1 MSRPT
6 CGEWTKQD
14 GPTKRTTPSPHTQQ
28 ADHHTARHDKQL
40 SCPDTAQCP
49 NTTKLDGLTI
59 LERWRKS
66 GKQPR
71 RPLHSSDNTRFRGVD
86 KIWHTATLTVTWL
99 KPHSAAMHMDTSPK
113 VGKSNRAREHPHGYI
128 VRANRRLITEKREG
142 EGMDRRPSCNI
153 SNKTLSD
160 PFLLGRGMRQDCPL
174 SPLLFALAIELL
186 AKTIHSHSDIHGYNT
201 EYTKKKISLGQ
212 ITFCYMSPIPGSF
225 VKLSFSGYKIY
236 WGQKRLLTS
245 ARYCS
250 KLAQRAPS

>member
-1 MSRPT
+1 MPKYHQVRWT
-6 CGEWTKQD
+6 YDFGEV
-14 GPTKRTTPSPHTQQ
+14 
-28 ADHHTARHDKQL
+28 
-40 SCPDTAQCP
+40 
-49 NTTKLDGLTI
+49 
-59 LERWRKS
+59 E
-66 GKQPR
+66 
-71 RPLHSSDNTRFRGVD
+71 
-86 KIWHTATLTVTWL
+86 KIWHTATPTFTQFRQHQISRGGQDLAHSQLTVTWL

-128 VRANRRLITEKREG
+128 VRANQRLITEKREG